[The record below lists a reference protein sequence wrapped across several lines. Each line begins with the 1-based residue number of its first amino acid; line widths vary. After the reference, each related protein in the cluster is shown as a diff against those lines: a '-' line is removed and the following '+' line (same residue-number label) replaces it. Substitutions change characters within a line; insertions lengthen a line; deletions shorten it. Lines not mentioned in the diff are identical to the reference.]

1 MVQRSRICRG
11 RGLDGW
17 RMNQRFMVSWSMLM
31 HWTIVSSSM
40 VSWISWCVGS
50 RDSCRGN
57 CSSRVLLR
65 VVVGMD
71 TLWGGMRLTHNSG
84 GMGTVGLVDRVT
96 HCRGIALFDDL
107 VVRLV
112 GGGEAEEGGEEEDS
126 HAATSAAAG
135 DQLMTSAG

>member
-1 MVQRSRICRG
+1 
-11 RGLDGW
+11 
-17 RMNQRFMVSWSMLM
+17 
-31 HWTIVSSSM
+31 
-40 VSWISWCVGS
+40 
-50 RDSCRGN
+50 
-57 CSSRVLLR
+57 
-65 VVVGMD
+65 MD

-126 HAATSAAAG
+126 HAATAVVG
-135 DQLMTSAG
+135 DQLMTLAG